1 MKLGFDTIWKDH
13 KRFLGMPL
21 SFTQYYLSE
30 DRLFHQRGVFTMHM
44 EEILLYRIS
53 DVSVKVGLF
62 QRMFG
67 VGTIIVHS
75 SDKTTPHLELKN
87 VKDPFVVKEL
97 IHKKVEEMKVARN
110 VRVSEF
116 LDDGPN
122 GARCIT

>member
-1 MKLGFDTIWKDH
+1 MKLGFETIWKDRR
-13 KRFLGMPL
+13 RFLGMPL
-21 SFTQYYLSE
+21 SFTHYYLSE
-30 DRLFHQRGVFTMHM
+30 DRLFHQRGVFTMRM

-53 DVSVKVGLF
+53 DVSVKVGLG
-62 QRMFG
+62 QRIFG

-97 IHKKVEEMKVARN
+97 IHKKVEEMKINRN

-116 LDDGPN
+116 LDDSV
-122 GARCIT
+122 RCPQDD

>member
-1 MKLGFDTIWKDH
+1 MKLGFETIWSDR
-13 KRFLGMPL
+13 KRILGMPI
-21 SFTQYYLSE
+21 SFTHYYLSE
-30 DRLFHQRGVFTMHM
+30 DRLFHQKGVFTMRM

-53 DVSVKVGLF
+53 DVSIKVNLW
-62 QRMFG
+62 QRIFG
-67 VGTIIVHS
+67 VGSILVHS

-97 IHKKVEEMKVARN
+97 IHKKVEEMKISRN

-122 GARCIT
+122 GVRCR